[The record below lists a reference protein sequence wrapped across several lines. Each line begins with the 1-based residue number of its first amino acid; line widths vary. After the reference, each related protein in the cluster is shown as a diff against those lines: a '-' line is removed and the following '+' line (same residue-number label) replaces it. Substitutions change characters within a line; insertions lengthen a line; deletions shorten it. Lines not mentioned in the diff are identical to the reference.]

1 MALLF
6 LAGAL
11 PAQDSVPGGVR
22 VGITY
27 TPGRRPSL
35 AVVRAVPDVAA
46 VDSARAILARDF
58 DQSDRFET
66 IAGAMTEPPADAGA
80 RNAGA
85 IRQVFMSSRAADVLV
100 VAEPG
105 GGGVHVTAFDVAT
118 GSVLHESVVPA
129 PATPGGR
136 RAVHQAADAIVGA
149 AAGQSGI
156 AATQLLFVR
165 RGRILRVDAD
175 GQGLEELRTA
185 GNPAL
190 SPAWSPDGRRFAYTA
205 FVRSGQPIVLQDLD
219 GTRRDIVPT
228 TEEGL
233 NITPVFAPD
242 GRRLAFAHGTE
253 GGTDIYLYD
262 IARGRVDRLTVGRFS
277 DNLSPAW
284 SPDGRRLAFI
294 SNRGATPQ
302 LYVMDADGTGQEVLA
317 RFDYGA
323 TGTTSAPSW
332 SPDGQFVAFHREVA
346 GTPQLFVVDVGTRAV
361 RQLTG
366 AGRNED
372 PAWAPDSRHLVF
384 VSNRTGDRELWVLD
398 VETGRLRQLTRGGG
412 ARLPAWSP
420 RLTNTG
426 DAH

>member
-1 MALLF
+1 
-6 LAGAL
+6 
-11 PAQDSVPGGVR
+11 
-22 VGITY
+22 
-27 TPGRRPSL
+27 
-35 AVVRAVPDVAA
+35 
-46 VDSARAILARDF
+46 VDSARAIVARDL

-66 IAGAMTEPPADAGA
+66 VSGAMTEPPADPGQ

-85 IRQVFMSSRAADVLV
+85 IRQVFMGTRAADVLV
-100 VAEPG
+100 VAEPAP
-105 GGGVHVTAFDVAT
+105 GGVRITAFDVGT
-118 GSVLHESVVPA
+118 GAVLHEAVLREPA
-129 PATPGGR
+129 SPGGR
-136 RAVHQAADAIVGA
+136 RAIHVAADEIVNGA
-149 AAGQSGI
+149 TGQRGV

-165 RGRILRVDAD
+165 RGRIVRVDAD
-175 GQGLEELRTA
+175 GQGLAELRTA

-190 SPAWSPDGRRFAYTA
+190 SPAWSPDARRFAYTA
-205 FVRSGQPIVLQDLD
+205 FVRSGQPIVIQDLD
-219 GTRRDIVPT
+219 GTRRDVVPT

-262 IARGRVDRLTVGRFS
+262 IARGSVDRLTVGRFA

-284 SPDGRRLAFI
+284 SPDGRKLAFI
-294 SNRGATPQ
+294 SSRGQTPQ
-302 LYVMDADGTGQEVLA
+302 LYVMNADGTGQEVLA

-332 SPDGQFVAFHREVA
+332 SPDGQLVAFHREVG
-346 GTPQLFVVDVGTRAV
+346 GTPQLFVVDVATRAV

-384 VSNRTGDRELWVLD
+384 VSNRSGERELWVLD

-420 RLTNTG
+420 RLTTTG
-426 DAH
+426 DSH